1 MRFVILLVAVC
12 PVAFAQS
19 EAYERA
25 RRLLG
30 DGRPRKPPP
39 FIGICCG
46 AQPES
51 ADLHLN
57 LSVAEYKAAHFRE
70 AAASASEALKLAPD
84 LLPASLF
91 LGASYLELG
100 RFKEAVDALR
110 RVIAADPRERNG
122 RLMLAEALAGA
133 GDPKSAIQQ
142 FRNAAELLATNPRV
156 WYGLA
161 ASYDTAGD
169 KAAAAQA
176 WDRLSALP
184 PSVQSHMRNAEVF
197 NKALRWQEAVIEWTE
212 ALKIEPG
219 NSKVRYGL
227 AWSLFRN
234 RDYDAT
240 LETLKPLLPAPTADV
255 RFLYGASLLNLQRP
269 SEAIPHLRSALA
281 INPGLLPASAALGQ
295 ALLQT
300 GEAGGSDSTAR
311 RFHVDR
317 SGRKHTLPTF
327 PRVSTDEEYGRGTK
341 GAGRVPTAQIQAFG
355 ESLSLRRFLNVKC
368 LTSLYIP
375 KCLPHSAR
383 PHYLD
388 LL

>member
-1 MRFVILLVAVC
+1 MRLAILLIGLC

-25 RRLLG
+25 RRLLA
-30 DGRPRKPPP
+30 DGRPTEAAAIYRDLLR
-39 FIGICCG
+39 
-46 AQPES
+46 AQPAS

-57 LSVAEYKAAHFRE
+57 LSVAEYKAARFRE
-70 AAASASEALKLAPD
+70 AAASASDALKLAPD
-84 LLPASLF
+84 LLPANLF

-100 RFKEAVDALR
+100 RFKDAVDALR
-110 RVIAADPRERNG
+110 RVVAADPHERNG

-133 GDPKSAIQQ
+133 GDPNSAIQH
-142 FRNAAELLATNPRV
+142 FRGAGELLPTNPRV

-161 ASYDTAGD
+161 TSYETVGD

-197 NKALRWQEAVIEWTE
+197 NRALRWHEAATEWTE

-219 NSKVRYGL
+219 NSKIRYGL

-240 LETLKPLLPAPTADV
+240 LETLKPLLQEPTADV

-281 INPGLLPASAALGQ
+281 INPDLLPASAALGQ
-295 ALLQT
+295 ALLQLEKPE
-300 GEAGGSDSTAR
+300 EAIPLLAASTSIDQDGSIHFQLFRAYQLTKNSAEAQKALAEYQR
-311 RFHVDR
+311 LR
-317 SGRKHTLPTF
+317 SRYSVNH
-327 PRVSTDEEYGRGTK
+327 
-341 GAGRVPTAQIQAFG
+341 
-355 ESLSLRRFLNVKC
+355 
-368 LTSLYIP
+368 
-375 KCLPHSAR
+375 
-383 PHYLD
+383 
-388 LL
+388 

>member
-1 MRFVILLVAVC
+1 MRFVIFLVAVC
-12 PVAFAQS
+12 SVALAQS

-30 DGRPRKPPP
+30 DGRPTEAAAIYRDLLR
-39 FIGICCG
+39 
-46 AQPES
+46 AQPKS

-70 AAASASEALKLAPD
+70 AAASASEALKLAPN

-110 RVIAADPRERNG
+110 RVVAADPRERNG
-122 RLMLAEALAGA
+122 RLMLAEALAGT
-133 GDPKSAIQQ
+133 GDMKSAIEH
-142 FRNAAELLATNPRV
+142 FRAAAELLPTNPRV

-161 ASYDTAGD
+161 ASYDAAGE

-176 WDRLSALP
+176 WDRLSTLP

-197 NKALRWQEAVIEWTE
+197 NKALRWQEAVIEWNE

-295 ALLQT
+295 ALLQMEKPEDAIPLLAAST
-300 GEAGGSDSTAR
+300 SIDQDGSIHFQLFRAYQLTKNTAEAQKTLAEYQR
-311 RFHVDR
+311 LR
-317 SGRKHTLPTF
+317 SR
-327 PRVSTDEEYGRGTK
+327 
-341 GAGRVPTAQIQAFG
+341 
-355 ESLSLRRFLNVKC
+355 LSAN
-368 LTSLYIP
+368 
-375 KCLPHSAR
+375 H
-383 PHYLD
+383 
-388 LL
+388 